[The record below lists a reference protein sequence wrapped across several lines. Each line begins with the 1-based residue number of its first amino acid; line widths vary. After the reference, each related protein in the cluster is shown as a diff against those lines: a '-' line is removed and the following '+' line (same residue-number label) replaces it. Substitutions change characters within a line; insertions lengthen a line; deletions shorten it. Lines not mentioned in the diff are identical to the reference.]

1 MSTSSGPRS
10 APRLLRPAHLVATA
24 LLTSALLLGAQCI
37 GAGASPASDR
47 AQAKKMLL
55 VLSDMPHGWKTEKG
69 SGGGGSS
76 NFPGATQ
83 LASCIGVP
91 SRLLKPPPPEV
102 SPYFEN
108 KDGSL
113 EVQDSVSVF
122 SSATTAKAELGAM
135 SNTKTPA
142 CMTTIMNG
150 AFKTKITAS
159 AGEGATVG
167 TITVTRVNSADF
179 GPGTTGLVMSLPIS
193 EQGVSIT
200 AKITAVYF
208 IKGKFGQQVDF
219 NSYGPVFPASV
230 AKTLTATASHRL

>member
-1 MSTSSGPRS
+1 MSTSPAPRFGPRL
-10 APRLLRPAHLVATA
+10 PRPAHLV
-24 LLTSALLLGAQCI
+24 TSILVAAALLLGTQ
-37 GAGASPASDR
+37 GTVAGASPASDR

-55 VLSDMPHGWKTEKG
+55 ALSDMPHGWKTEKG

-91 SRLLKPPPPEV
+91 SRLLKPPPPVV

-108 KDGSL
+108 KAGSL

-122 SSATTAKAELGAM
+122 SSATTAKAEFGAM
-135 SNTKTPA
+135 ANTKTPA

-150 AFKTKITAS
+150 AFKTKIAAS
-159 AGEGATVG
+159 AGKGATLG
-167 TITVTRVNSADF
+167 TITVTRVNSAGF

-208 IKGKFGQQVDF
+208 IKGKYGQQVDF

-230 AKTLTATASHRL
+230 AKTLIATASHRL

>member
-1 MSTSSGPRS
+1 MSTSSAPPF
-10 APRLLRPAHLVATA
+10 APRLWRPAQLVATA
-24 LLTSALLLGAQCI
+24 MLTSVLLLGIQCTV
-37 GAGASPASDR
+37 AGASPASDR
-47 AQAKKMLL
+47 SQAKKMLL
-55 VLSDMPHGWKTEKG
+55 VLSDMPHGWKTEKR
-69 SGGGGSS
+69 SGGGSN

-91 SRLLKPPPPEV
+91 TRLLKPPPPVV
-102 SPYFEN
+102 SPYFED
-108 KDGSL
+108 KGGSL

-122 SSATTAKAELGAM
+122 SSVTTAKAELGAM
-135 SNTKTPA
+135 SNAKTPG

-150 AFKTKITAS
+150 AFKSKIAAS
-159 AGEGATVG
+159 AGKGATLG
-167 TITVTRVNSADF
+167 TIAVTRVNSADF